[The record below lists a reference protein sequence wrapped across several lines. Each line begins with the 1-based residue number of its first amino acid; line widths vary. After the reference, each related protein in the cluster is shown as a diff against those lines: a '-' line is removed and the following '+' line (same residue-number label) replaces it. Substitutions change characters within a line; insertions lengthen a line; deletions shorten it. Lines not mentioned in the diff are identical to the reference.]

1 MLNDQQLDRLD
12 EQLKEARAARDDG
25 YATTINALREAL
37 RLVLPDLPRH
47 KGECVNDNLYLE
59 PEQITFARCDYCIAR
74 SAIAEKD
81 DELPD

>member
-1 MLNDQQLDRLD
+1 MSNAKLGASYDDKFHTMQVGK
-12 EQLKEARAARDDG
+12 LKARIAE
-25 YATTINALREAL
+25 LEEAL
-37 RLVLPDLPRH
+37 QLVLPDLPRH